1 MHSCAVCRLHNTG
14 TDGYRTQAAGAEA
27 APSKPGLLARDRGG
41 GRPSPS
47 RRDAGPCCLRRQDPA
62 RRASGGGHRRH
73 APHQAAPGSS
83 ARPRGHRVANRQGRL
98 RLLLHE
104 GRPHEPPVPARASR
118 LPLGLAASLPFAHRA
133 GFMELATRYAAIFR
147 PMSSPT
153 TNEFRKWI
161 PPQMRTSACS
171 WASCA
176 MLVNCRV
183 RRGSARS
190 LTVKVTGPVPN
201 TDSRMPAPTPPTMA
215 AAAGYSGCIGLAF
228 NDVQPASLSVA
239 SLPSRSP
246 LRIAVTGRQRLYRN
260 LASQSAM
267 NTLAMPM
274 LSSARSR
281 ALSASPSFFAAESS
295 RAAWFQLGPKLVWAQ
310 KRTASACWGV
320 RLVLFAAPS
329 SLVSL

>member
-73 APHQAAPGSS
+73 ASHQAPPGSS

-98 RLLLHE
+98 RLLLHQS
-104 GRPHEPPVPARASR
+104 RPHEPPAPAQASR
-118 LPLGLAASLPFAHRA
+118 LPLRLAASFPLVHRA

-147 PMSSPT
+147 PISSPT
-153 TNEFRKWI
+153 TSEVRKWM
-161 PPQMRTSACS
+161 PPQMRTSRCS
-171 WASCA
+171 WASWA

-183 RRGSARS
+183 RRGSVRS
-190 LTVKVTGPVPN
+190 LTVKVTGTVPN
-201 TDSRMPAPTPPTMA
+201 TDSRTQANTPNKMA
-215 AAAGYSGCIGLAF
+215 AAAGYSGCMGLGF

-239 SLPSRSP
+239 AVPSRSP
-246 LRIAVTGRQRLYRN
+246 LRIAVT
-260 LASQSAM
+260 
-267 NTLAMPM
+267 
-274 LSSARSR
+274 RS
-281 ALSASPSFFAAESS
+281 EE
-295 RAAWFQLGPKLVWAQ
+295 
-310 KRTASACWGV
+310 
-320 RLVLFAAPS
+320 
-329 SLVSL
+329 